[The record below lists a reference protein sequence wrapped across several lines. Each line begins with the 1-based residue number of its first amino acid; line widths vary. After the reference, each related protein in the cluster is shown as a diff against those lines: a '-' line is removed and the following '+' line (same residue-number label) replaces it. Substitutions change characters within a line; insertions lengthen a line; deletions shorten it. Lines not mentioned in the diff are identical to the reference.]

1 MESRMHVPEWIPL
14 YRAIFQSVSVV
25 TRYSRILKSLH
36 DVEGPRGVSFLP
48 HTLPLKFRS
57 YFVILGSNAI
67 QLNTSI
73 PHIFPFFISS
83 ASYKTP
89 LYYHKRIINPE
100 AVSSHPSKLFFR
112 VMSTRIALYS
122 MVKLT
127 GVQKDWDLTG
137 QVLVFNSSMCR
148 SVETNFIPT
157 QELKTLKNETTH
169 GTTCK
174 QDSPFHP

>member
-48 HTLPLKFRS
+48 HTLPLKFRL
-57 YFVILGSNAI
+57 YFVILGPNAI

-112 VMSTRIALYS
+112 VMSTRIVPCSTIQLA
-122 MVKLT
+122 
-127 GVQKDWDLTG
+127 GVRWDWDLTG
-137 QVLVFNSSMCR
+137 QCSSMCR
-148 SVETNFIPT
+148 SFETKFHSHPGAQNCEKRDNT
-157 QELKTLKNETTH
+157 RGQRAE
-169 GTTCK
+169 
-174 QDSPFHP
+174 QDSPFH